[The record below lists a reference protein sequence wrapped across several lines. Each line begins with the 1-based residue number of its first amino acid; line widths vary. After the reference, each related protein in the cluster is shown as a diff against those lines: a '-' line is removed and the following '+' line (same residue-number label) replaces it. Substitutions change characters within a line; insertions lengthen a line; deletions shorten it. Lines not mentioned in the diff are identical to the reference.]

1 MSGGARAFVAIVFAI
16 LGLSFV
22 ATTASLLYEF
32 GIAEPKG
39 EWFALAAF
47 YSHLFV
53 FFPIFGLL
61 ALCAFYIPSCAFTDM
76 YWRHVPMGKARF
88 TAGFIVL
95 AVISLG
101 TAWLLGGGS
110 LRSIWEAKPA
120 VLIADQGD
128 PVGCAGDQQTACR
141 RVPVLA
147 AVAYVREK
155 SSSRTGMAQFVRD
168 CQQDPLIETPPEAT
182 ARRYCFVTRTRIDAA
197 QCCDAQLAFATTLQK
212 MTSEP
217 GDRSMTG
224 VVHKL
229 TLPLKIF
236 FLLVVM
242 VIALMLAARRHGIAE
257 HYRPWI
263 RKIERGVLVGAFAM
277 LFLPVMNLAF
287 LQSSGLLYGTAIDS
301 NYRSLSW
308 PLMIGFGCWALALLF
323 FFFRDSD
330 KDVETVGRIAG
341 VVGSALAISN
351 YGIIIDLFARHA
363 GAGGAVWSVAKLA
376 LIAAGAGLAIII
388 QPKKKVAEGAPSG

>member
-1 MSGGARAFVAIVFAI
+1 MSFSARAFVAIVFTV

-22 ATTASLLYEF
+22 ATTATLVYEF
-32 GIAEPKG
+32 GIVEPKG

-76 YWRHVPMGKARF
+76 YWRHVPYGQTRF
-88 TAGFIVL
+88 AIGFAVL
-95 AVISLG
+95 AGASLAMG
-101 TAWLLGGGS
+101 WQLGGGS
-110 LRSIWEAKPA
+110 LRSIWEAKPG
-120 VLIADQGD
+120 VLVADQGE
-128 PVGCAGDQQTACR
+128 PAGCLANQQQSCR

-147 AVAYVREK
+147 AVADVREK
-155 SSSRTGMAQFVRD
+155 SSARTGMTQFVRD
-168 CQQDPLIETPPEAT
+168 CQQDPLIETPPEAL
-182 ARRYCFVTRTRIDAA
+182 AKRYCFVTRTRIDAA
-197 QCCDAQLAFATTLQK
+197 LCCDAQLAFATTMQK
-212 MTSEP
+212 MTAEP
-217 GDRSMTG
+217 ADRSMTG
-224 VVHKL
+224 FVHKL
-229 TLPLKIF
+229 TLPFKIF

-242 VIALMLAARRHGIAE
+242 VIALLLAARRHGIAE

-277 LFLPVMNLAF
+277 LFLPIMNLAF
-287 LQSSGLLYGTAIDS
+287 LQSSGLLYGTAVDS
-301 NYRSLSW
+301 NYRFMSW

-330 KDVETVGRIAG
+330 KDVETVGRVAG

-351 YGIIIDLFARHA
+351 YGVIIDLFARYA
-363 GAGGAVWSVAKLA
+363 GAGGATWSFAMLA
-376 LIAAGAGLAIII
+376 VIAAAAGLAILI
-388 QPKKKVAEGAPSG
+388 QPKKKVAES